1 MKYLLV
7 TIAAVLLFTTTHAQ
21 GKQYKIIFDIAS
33 SDTADQSGVI
43 RQANNVLRNSP
54 GSNVEIVFHGKA
66 IYALVKSATPFK
78 DRLDDLVN
86 NKGVILAACNNS
98 LNRYNLTREDVI
110 PSAIVVPVAIIEL
123 ADKQEK
129 GWSYIKAGH

>member
-7 TIAAVLLFTTTHAQ
+7 TIAAVLLFTTTQAQ

-43 RQANNVLRNSP
+43 RQANNVLKNLP

-66 IYALVKSATPFK
+66 S
-78 DRLDDLVN
+78 
-86 NKGVILAACNNS
+86 
-98 LNRYNLTREDVI
+98 
-110 PSAIVVPVAIIEL
+110 
-123 ADKQEK
+123 
-129 GWSYIKAGH
+129 